1 MKTLA
6 GKKNKITNLFPLY
19 LLFFTSTDTIL
30 FGTNSNS
37 AFLYVPRIIAA
48 LVSLYLLFFTC
59 RGTLKNEKR
68 LTVAL
73 MLIFFLGLSGVLN
86 HMEFGTTISRVIM
99 ICVAY
104 MITEAYS
111 LKDYFKA
118 FDNSIY
124 LVAVVALLTEVIA
137 YIAPGVFSLFPTVVN
152 TANYSFSVFLIGS
165 MRYSF
170 LGNSLIRAGGIFWEP
185 GAFAIYLVIAVMYQ
199 LFFSSKISI
208 KRLIIYVF
216 TILLTFS
223 TTGYIALAF
232 LFGVFLIKNDEN
244 VLAKRVKALIVLLI
258 LSLIILVVFNEV
270 LFNMIFG
277 KIVNNESTTI
287 WRYASFFS
295 GILVSIEHPIFGV
308 GANNLGIY
316 VSEAS
321 DLLGFG
327 AAYSNISN
335 TLVYQFA
342 AYGLVFGIIYSL
354 GLFKFFKKNS
364 STCLIAVGLF
374 VVMFLLYFGEVFFSF
389 FPLVFVLYGYS
400 EKSRRKTYFENIV
413 N

>member
-1 MKTLA
+1 MNAIA
-6 GKKNKITNLFPLY
+6 GRNDKIKNLFPLY

-37 AFLYVPRIIAA
+37 TFLYVPRIIAA
-48 LVSLYLLFFTC
+48 LVSLYLLIFIC
-59 RGTLKNEKR
+59 RGNLKNGKR
-68 LTVAL
+68 LIAAL
-73 MLIFFLGLSGVLN
+73 LLVFFLILSGVFN
-86 HMEFGTTISRVIM
+86 HMEFGTTISRVM
-99 ICVAY
+99 MVCVAY

-118 FDNSIY
+118 FDNFIY
-124 LVAVVALLTEVIA
+124 LVAVVALLTEIIA
-137 YIAPGVFSLFPTVVN
+137 YIAPNIFNFFPTVVN

-199 LFFSSKISI
+199 LFFSSRISI
-208 KRLIIYVF
+208 KRLIIYIF

-232 LFGVFLIKNDEN
+232 LFGIFLIKNDAN
-244 VLAKRVKALIVLLI
+244 ILAKRVKALIVLLI
-258 LSLIILVVFNEV
+258 LFLISLVVFNEM
-270 LFNMIFG
+270 LFDMIFG

-316 VSEAS
+316 VSKAS
-321 DLLGFG
+321 ELLGFG

-342 AYGLVFGIIYSL
+342 AYGLIYGVIYSL
-354 GLFKFFKKNS
+354 GLFHFFKKNS

-374 VVMFLLYFGEVFFSF
+374 IVMFLLYFGEVFFSF

-400 EKSRRKTYFENIV
+400 KKNRRNAYFESVV

>member
-1 MKTLA
+1 MILTCKNEKT
-6 GKKNKITNLFPLY
+6 KNLFPLY
-19 LLFFTSTDTIL
+19 LLFFTSTDTVL
-30 FGTNSNS
+30 FGTNSKS
-37 AFLYVPRIIAA
+37 AFLYVPRIIAI

-59 RGTLKNEKR
+59 KGTLKNGKR
-68 LTVAL
+68 LTIAL
-73 MLIFFLGLSGVLN
+73 MLIFFLCLSGIFN
-86 HMEFGTTISRVIM
+86 HMELGTTISRIIM

-104 MITEAYS
+104 MITEAYA
-111 LKDYFKA
+111 LKDYVKA
-118 FDNSIY
+118 FDNAMY
-124 LVAVVALLTEVIA
+124 LVAVVALLTEIIA
-137 YIAPGVFSLFPTVVN
+137 YIAPGLFSFFPTVVN

-185 GAFAIYLVIAVMYQ
+185 GAFAIYLVIAVMFQ
-199 LFFSSKISI
+199 LFFSLKINI
-208 KRLIIYVF
+208 KRLIVYISA
-216 TILLTFS
+216 ILFTFS

-232 LFGVFLIKNDEN
+232 LFGVFLIKNNEN
-244 VLAKRVKALIVLLI
+244 VLAKRVKELIVLLI
-258 LSLIILVVFNEV
+258 IFLITLVVFHET

-295 GILVSIEHPIFGV
+295 GLLVSIKHPFLGV
-308 GANNLGIY
+308 GANNLGVY
-316 VSEAS
+316 VSEMS
-321 DLLGFG
+321 ELLGFG

-342 AYGLVFGIIYSL
+342 AYGLIYGLIYSF
-354 GLFKFFKKNS
+354 GLFKFFKNNFS
-364 STCLIAVGLF
+364 NCLIAVGLF
-374 VVMFLLYFGEVFFSF
+374 IVMFLLYFGEVFFSF

-400 EKSRRKTYFENIV
+400 KNNRRKMYFENIS